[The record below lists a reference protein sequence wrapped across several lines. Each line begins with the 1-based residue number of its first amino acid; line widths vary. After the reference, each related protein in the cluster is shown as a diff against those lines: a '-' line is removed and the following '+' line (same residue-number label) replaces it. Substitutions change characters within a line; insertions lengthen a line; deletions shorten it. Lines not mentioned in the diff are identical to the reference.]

1 MGALPKIECHFLL
14 HGIILISSAIIVRG
28 TTTFINDSVDEQIG
42 DFAISWPGILV
53 IYFWILLIIV
63 SYENI
68 LE

>member
-42 DFAISWPGILV
+42 DFAIS
-53 IYFWILLIIV
+53 
-63 SYENI
+63 
-68 LE
+68 